1 MTDRPDE
8 TPRNGSPSEIPGIY
22 ANETPTKAQSVGMR
36 AFWLDG
42 FFAWFSEW
50 IVLQYLTLY
59 ALAFGASDVQIGY
72 LAALVSL
79 SAALAFL
86 PGARL
91 AEVWGR
97 RKAIVLITSGG
108 VARVILLGLAV
119 LPFFSEGKGVI
130 YAVMALGSMRTFFG
144 SLGIPAWTSLAAD
157 IVPHSIRGRFFSSRN
172 LGMNAAALVSAP
184 LAGLMIDQLGFPRG
198 WETVWL
204 LALFT
209 GLLSTAFY
217 ARIPEREIV
226 HATLTPRAASTD
238 KGGMLNDRNFLGFCA
253 VTFIWNLALYIA
265 APFFNVHLIRNMG
278 GSESWVGILLAV
290 NSVSAL
296 AGQTFVGRLMDQ
308 RGARWLMAISGFA
321 IVTLPLGW
329 LAVTEPWHVL
339 FINGVGGAMWAA
351 FNLAWFSLLL
361 YISPAS
367 KRAFYS
373 AVNQMMVYGAAFVG
387 PLVGGVLGEMYGL
400 PILFLI
406 SGLGRLLAAGLF
418 LPLVKELPGDVPAA
432 AVPQMRPKEEAEGAA
447 GQ

>member
-1 MTDRPDE
+1 MTDQLDRAHQSD
-8 TPRNGSPSEIPGIY
+8 SHSEPTGVY
-22 ANETPTKAQSVGMR
+22 AGDAPTRAQSRGMR
-36 AFWLDG
+36 AFWFDG

-97 RKAIVLITSGG
+97 RKAIVLLTSGG
-108 VARVILLGLAV
+108 AARVILLGLVV

-130 YAVMALGSMRTFFG
+130 YAVMALGSLRTFFG
-144 SLGIPAWTSLAAD
+144 SLGMPAWTSLAAD
-157 IVPHSIRGRFFSSRN
+157 IVPPSIRGRFFSSRN

-184 LAGLMIDQLGFPRG
+184 LAGLMIDQMGFPRG
-198 WETVWL
+198 WESVWL

-217 ARIPEREIV
+217 SRIPEREIT
-226 HATLTPRAASTD
+226 HAIPTPPATENA

-278 GSESWVGILLAV
+278 GNEGWVGILLAV

-296 AGQTFVGRLMDQ
+296 GGQVFVGRLLDQ
-308 RGARWLMAISGFA
+308 RGARWLMAVSGFA
-321 IVTLPLGW
+321 IVSLPLGW
-329 LAVTEPWHVL
+329 LAVTKPWQVL
-339 FINGVGGAMWAA
+339 FINGAGGAMWAA
-351 FNLAWFSLLL
+351 YNLAWFSLLL
-361 YISPAS
+361 YISPAN

-373 AVNQMMVYGAAFVG
+373 AVNQMTVYAAAFVG
-387 PLVGGVLGEMYGL
+387 PLIGGALGELYGL
-400 PILFLI
+400 PFLFLV
-406 SGLGRLLAAGLF
+406 SGLGRLVAAGLF
-418 LPLVKELPGDVPAA
+418 VPLVKEIPGDAPAA
-432 AVPQMRPKEEAEGAA
+432 VVSGGLEVQPVEEAEGI
-447 GQ
+447 